1 MRGLRVFLLHNR
13 HLAVLLVTAALAMKA
28 LLPAGYMVSGTSRA
42 LTILV
47 CADSTGARSAMQV
60 TIPQGTKGSA
70 AKDHKPCTFA
80 GHGAAALAGADPI
93 QLALAIAFVLALGFL
108 PIPAPRLAPAR
119 CILPPPC
126 GPPSERAISKA

>member
-1 MRGLRVFLLHNR
+1 MLSNR
-13 HLAVLLVTAALAMKA
+13 RLAVLLVMAALAMKA
-28 LLPAGYMVSGTSRA
+28 LVPAGYMVGGSSRA

-47 CADSTGARSAMQV
+47 CADSTGARSAVQV
-60 TIPQGTKGSA
+60 TIPQGAKDSA

-80 GHGAAALAGADPI
+80 GHGGAVLAGADPI

-108 PIPAPRLAPAR
+108 AIAAPRLAPAR

-126 GPPSERAISKA
+126 GPPSEPAISKA